1 MISVPEATPVTTPP
15 TTVALPLLAL
25 QVPPDVASV
34 NVAVLPIQIAVAA
47 GDIGAGLELTVTFFV
62 T

>member
-1 MISVPEATPVTTPP
+1 MSVPAATPVTTPP
-15 TTVALPLLAL
+15 TTVALVLLAL

-34 NVAVLPIQIAVAA
+34 NVAVLPIHIAVAA
-47 GDIGAGLELTVTFFV
+47 GDIGAGLVLTVTSFV